1 MTTTT
6 TEKILE
12 MCDENFAMGWTMIV
26 FFELRLDSAPIVQ
39 CSERL
44 TLLLGVMIQVINDSE
59 KASTE
64 LTMGVSV

>member
-44 TLLLGVMIQVINDSE
+44 TLLLGVICD
-59 KASTE
+59 
-64 LTMGVSV
+64 